1 MVLLHGI
8 GAHAGFWRAV
18 MPGLVGKYRV
28 LVPDMCGSGRS
39 EVPAEVSRE
48 LFGSWLADFIRQV
61 GASPANVVGNSM
73 GGAVALATSLDFAG
87 AVRSLVLANSLGL
100 GKSIGLGFRI
110 VSVPILGEFLVP
122 TRAKAIRREI
132 VRLTYSREWVW
143 DGLAEETEELAQ
155 NSEARRYFFR
165 TLRWGTSLFG
175 GVRRQAT
182 AADELHKL
190 TIPVRIIWGRQ
201 DPVFPL
207 KLARSAVQA
216 IPQADLVVIEECGHM
231 PHMERPDEFNAHV
244 VEFLSTQ
251 DERTG

>member
-1 MVLLHGI
+1 MDRGSRDSNPILGRGRRAAVGF
-8 GAHAGFWRAV
+8 ASRNRRARRFWRAV

-155 NSEARRYFFR
+155 NSEARRYFFPHAAMGNES
-165 TLRWGTSLFG
+165 LRRSSPPGDG
-175 GVRRQAT
+175 RR
-182 AADELHKL
+182 
-190 TIPVRIIWGRQ
+190 
-201 DPVFPL
+201 
-207 KLARSAVQA
+207 
-216 IPQADLVVIEECGHM
+216 
-231 PHMERPDEFNAHV
+231 
-244 VEFLSTQ
+244 
-251 DERTG
+251 